1 MADSIAKLLECPICL
16 EKFKSPRMLPCQH
29 SFCIEPCLK
38 GIVNLTRKS
47 VQCAI
52 CRKVHKMPQD
62 GVDGFPKNLL
72 LQDLLDVQSKTKVA
86 EPIIS
91 KVNSVTNSSKDSN
104 CEQYAWKKNLTTT
117 YDCTSCFLAFL
128 HQTVLFSF

>member
-1 MADSIAKLLECPICL
+1 MADSITKLLECPICL
-16 EKFKSPRMLPCQH
+16 ETFKSPRMLPCQH

-52 CRKVHKMPQD
+52 CRKVHKVPQE

-72 LQDLLDVQSKTKVA
+72 LQDLLDVQSENKVPFLLMKLSTTPDSRLKKA
-86 EPIIS
+86 KLVNIIADR
-91 KVNSVTNSSKDSN
+91 N
-104 CEQYAWKKNLTTT
+104 
-117 YDCTSCFLAFL
+117 
-128 HQTVLFSF
+128 